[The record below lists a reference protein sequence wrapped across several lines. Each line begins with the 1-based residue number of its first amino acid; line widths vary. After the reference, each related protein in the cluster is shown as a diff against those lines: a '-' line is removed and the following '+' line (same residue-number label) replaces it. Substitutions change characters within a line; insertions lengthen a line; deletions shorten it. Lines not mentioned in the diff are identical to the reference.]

1 MDVVDVVGRVVVGFV
16 EQFFEHGHRWVGL
29 QCSDQGGNPRDCCGQ
44 IRQNILAV
52 DGTKMGGGGG
62 RLKGAETHG
71 NWRRRGGGGVAEV
84 RRNYFN
90 FINLMKNLRWIYRG
104 VLWRGLHTA

>member
-16 EQFFEHGHRWVGL
+16 EQFFEHGQRWVGL
-29 QCSDQGGNPRDCCGQ
+29 QCSDQGGNPRDGGGQ

-71 NWRRRGGGGVAEV
+71 NWRGGG
-84 RRNYFN
+84 RRLFYTELRTWVHYF
-90 FINLMKNLRWIYRG
+90 LKGY
-104 VLWRGLHTA
+104 T

>member
-29 QCSDQGGNPRDCCGQ
+29 QCSDQGGNPRDGGGQ

-71 NWRRRGGGGVAEV
+71 NWRRRGGGGEAAICDG
-84 RRNYFN
+84 F
-90 FINLMKNLRWIYRG
+90 MIYRG
-104 VLWRGLHTA
+104 VLAWLHTAVEARR